1 MSDFKPFA
9 QAVNARFNE
18 LSKGELFVV
27 GDNEKG
33 NRIFEQ
39 AYLAAFPEGTNPIY
53 KTNTHHDC
61 NCCKNFIRNLGN
73 LVSIENGEIKTI
85 WDIDTTGVGPEY
97 IVVAKAMDEF
107 VKSFPIIDLFRSEFS
122 NYGAEVSRAIADD
135 GKVINWNHFY
145 GTVSKRHRLN
155 GQRATGAT
163 LYKSVAQE
171 TGEYRG
177 NVDVLKRSMELLK
190 PEFVKLIIDLI
201 EDDATNIYRGR
212 EKLGILKAFQ
222 KAQGEYMEAKSKG
235 PRDLEIWCWKNGH
248 NPAISKFKND
258 VVGILIEN
266 LSNGVSLQESVRIY
280 EAFTA
285 PTNYKRPKALI
296 TESMVKEAMTTL
308 EELGLKDAIHRR
320 FAKISDVSINDVL
333 WANASSAAVMKDSV
347 VESLLAVA
355 KKPTP
360 TGSLNDISIK
370 DFMANVA
377 PTCSSIEVLLRN
389 NKLKQFFLLMFVSVQ
404 MHRYTLKEK
413 SNLKT

>member
-97 IVVAKAMDEF
+97 VVVAKAMDEF

-145 GTVSKRHRLN
+145 GTVSKRHQLN

-163 LYKSVAQE
+163 EAGHRQAS
-171 TGEYRG
+171 
-177 NVDVLKRSMELLK
+177 DRSQDRRERR
-190 PEFVKLIIDLI
+190 
-201 EDDATNIYRGR
+201 ATQCCSEVGR
-212 EKLGILKAFQ
+212 
-222 KAQGEYMEAKSKG
+222 
-235 PRDLEIWCWKNGH
+235 
-248 NPAISKFKND
+248 
-258 VVGILIEN
+258 
-266 LSNGVSLQESVRIY
+266 
-280 EAFTA
+280 A
-285 PTNYKRPKALI
+285 PTSAGSAEQQRAAGTPEADAGRNPQAPGRTGLI
-296 TESMVKEAMTTL
+296 LRVKERGPPGSLFYCPSAYTGKLL
-308 EELGLKDAIHRR
+308 EEL
-320 FAKISDVSINDVL
+320 
-333 WANASSAAVMKDSV
+333 
-347 VESLLAVA
+347 LAW
-355 KKPTP
+355 
-360 TGSLNDISIK
+360 
-370 DFMANVA
+370 F
-377 PTCSSIEVLLRN
+377 
-389 NKLKQFFLLMFVSVQ
+389 
-404 MHRYTLKEK
+404 
-413 SNLKT
+413 